1 MAGASEVAN
10 NFMVEEKAMTP
21 DQATTVNDYE
31 RLVEWFRDPQR
42 KDPSLA
48 FTAGPARTAAMAFV
62 DSGVAVEIQR
72 LRAAL
77 ADCISGL
84 RYIEET
90 HGRLSGVGWDRVLG
104 YWELTKGGAA

>member
-1 MAGASEVAN
+1 MS
-10 NFMVEEKAMTP
+10 P
-21 DQATTVNDYE
+21 DERKDFDDYQQDLDDYQ

-42 KDPSLA
+42 RDPSLA

-62 DSGVAVEIQR
+62 DSGVVVEIQR

-104 YWELTKGGAA
+104 YWEQLTKGGG